1 MSDMAHNTPDA
12 ARAAAILDPV
22 VSPPPPSGA
31 AVGAEEQQALDS
43 KKLETIADII
53 REMHDL
59 GALDEECDD
68 MIPRSLQALG
78 LRTYADRLEAAR
90 KRETG
95 SAAAMR
101 EALSK
106 CYQLAYE
113 WEGNTER
120 RDGASPTPWR
130 VADIEHDHD
139 ILDADGKVA
148 ARAAHGNRELA
159 ALICD
164 AVNLKTRIDEAMK
177 DEAGFLHPVMLYGR
191 PCVFVAPPPSEAE
204 ESRMHR
210 EYETSLLVDRE
221 RFRRC
226 YYEAAERNDRLRD
239 IVRRLHQMCSEDWA
253 RTNEAGRALLREAR
267 EAIGE
272 AAP

>member
-1 MSDMAHNTPDA
+1 MDNSIKAT
-12 ARAAAILDPV
+12 
-22 VSPPPPSGA
+22 
-31 AVGAEEQQALDS
+31 
-43 KKLETIADII
+43 ETITT
-53 REMHDL
+53 
-59 GALDEECDD
+59 
-68 MIPRSLQALG
+68 S
-78 LRTYADRLEAAR
+78 
-90 KRETG
+90 
-95 SAAAMR
+95 
-101 EALSK
+101 
-106 CYQLAYE
+106 
-113 WEGNTER
+113 TER

-204 ESRMHR
+204 EIRMHR

-239 IVRRLHQMCSEDWA
+239 LVRWLVHQFE
-253 RTNEAGRALLREAR
+253 GRATYDDDAALLREAR